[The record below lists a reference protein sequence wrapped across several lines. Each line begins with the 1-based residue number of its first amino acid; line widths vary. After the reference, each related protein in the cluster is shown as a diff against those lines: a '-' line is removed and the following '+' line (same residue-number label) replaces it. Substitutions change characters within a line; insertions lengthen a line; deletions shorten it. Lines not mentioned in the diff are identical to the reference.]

1 MIVVTGATGK
11 VGRQVVE
18 RLTDRGLSVR
28 AVARDPDAAAL
39 PTGVEVVRGDLA
51 DPKSLEAHLSG
62 VEAVFR
68 LWPFTSPET
77 AADLA
82 PRVVEVIARSVPR
95 IVYLSAQAA
104 IGQPDSFWAVVE
116 RAIEQSGATWTFLQP
131 TGFATNTLGWADQ
144 IRTDGVVRQPYGDAA
159 RSLID
164 ERDIAAVAV
173 HALTEDGHCG
183 ARYVLTGPATLTQAE
198 QVQAIAAAIHRPLR
212 WEELPREAARQ
223 ELVDAFDDAEL
234 ADAALDAWAGF
245 VSRPETVTSTVH
257 DITGQ
262 PARTYGQWAID
273 NAAAFR

>member
-1 MIVVTGATGK
+1 
-11 VGRQVVE
+11 
-18 RLTDRGLSVR
+18 VR
-28 AVARDPDAAAL
+28 AVARDPDAAVL

-51 DPKSLEAHLSG
+51 DPRSLEAHLSG
-62 VEAVFR
+62 VEAVFL

-82 PRVVEVIARSVPR
+82 PQVVEVIARNVPR

-104 IGQPDSFWAVVE
+104 TEQPDSNWSIVE
-116 RAIEQSGATWTFLQP
+116 RAIEQSGTAWTFLRP

-144 IRTDGVVRQPYGDAA
+144 IRADGVVRQPYGDAA

-173 HALTEDGHCG
+173 RALTEDGHRG
-183 ARYVLTGPATLTQAE
+183 ARYVLTGPTTLTQAQ
-198 QVQAIAAAIHRPLR
+198 QVQAIGAAIGRLVR

-223 ELVDAFDDAEL
+223 ELADAFGDAEF
-234 ADAALDAWAGF
+234 ADTALDAWAGF
-245 VSRPETVTSTVH
+245 VSQPETVTSTVQ
-257 DITGQ
+257 DITGA
-262 PARTYGQWAID
+262 PAHTFGQWAAE

>member
-1 MIVVTGATGK
+1 VITITGATGK

-18 RLTDRGLSVR
+18 RLTEQGVAVR

-51 DPKSLEAHLSG
+51 DPTSLEAHLRG
-62 VEAVFR
+62 VEAVFL
-68 LWPFTSPET
+68 LWPFTSPAT

-104 IGQPDSFWAVVE
+104 TEQPDSYWSIVE
-116 RAIEQSGATWTFLQP
+116 RAIEQSGMAWTFLRP

-144 IRTDGVVRQPYGDAA
+144 IRADGVVRRPYGDAA

-173 HALTEDGHCG
+173 RALTEDGHRG

-198 QVQAIAAAIHRPLR
+198 QVQAIGEAIGRTLR
-212 WEELPREAARQ
+212 WEELPPEAARQ
-223 ELVDAFDDAEL
+223 ELVDTFGDAEF

-245 VSRPETVTSTVH
+245 VSQPETVTSTVQ
-257 DITGQ
+257 DITGA
-262 PARTYGQWAID
+262 PAHTFDQWAAD